1 MNQTIRIDIS
11 SKTQSYCPIAACAE
25 VLADRWS
32 VLILRDIAICNKRT
46 FRSILANSNERIS
59 NGVLAGRLK
68 RLTDI
73 GLLSFMGDP
82 VHSQR
87 KIYCLSP
94 AAINLVPIILD
105 MYSWAVSNVSP
116 VKEPIAPPSKLK
128 RPQSEYSKELT
139 DRLRS
144 LHLDPGDMPI

>member
-1 MNQTIRIDIS
+1 MNQTLRIDIS
-11 SKTQSYCPIAACAE
+11 SKAQSYCPIAACAE
-25 VLADRWS
+25 VMADRWS

-46 FRSILANSNERIS
+46 FGSILANSNERIS

-73 GLLSFMGDP
+73 GLLSFKGDP

-94 AAINLVPIILD
+94 AAIDLVPILLD
-105 MYSWAVSNVSP
+105 LSLIHIS
-116 VKEPIAPPSKLK
+116 EPT
-128 RPQSEYSKELT
+128 RPY
-139 DRLRS
+139 
-144 LHLDPGDMPI
+144 